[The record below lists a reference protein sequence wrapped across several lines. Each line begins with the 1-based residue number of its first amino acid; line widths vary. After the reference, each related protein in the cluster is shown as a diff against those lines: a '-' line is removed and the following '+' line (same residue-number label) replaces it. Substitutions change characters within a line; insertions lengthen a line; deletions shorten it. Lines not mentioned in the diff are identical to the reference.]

1 MTRWYSL
8 LHLMVDGVCA
18 FAMFGSFLTSQNQ
31 PMDFLLYNFCAF
43 ALQMPLG
50 VLLDCKA
57 PKAKNTV
64 SCLVAVLGVLCTL
77 LGTITHPVLL
87 GTGNALFHIGGG
99 VGTIYEDN
107 EQHWC
112 GKGLGIFVAPGALG
126 LYLGTLAAKNG
137 IAKYW
142 LWAVCILMLA
152 CCAAAFK
159 QAKSKPHTA
168 AAQTSIADNPQQ
180 PKMAGILPLC
190 CLLVVLLRSYLG
202 MTVTFSWKTSM
213 LGGLAAV
220 LAVVLGKAAG
230 GVLAARYGIVK
241 VSTISLLMAAIA
253 YLGAHLMPFGVAALF
268 LFNMTMPITL
278 YLMIC
283 QFPNMPGFSFGFL
296 TFGLFLGFLP
306 ACFGLSA
313 RSDGHVAAC
322 VGSVLSL
329 IILYAGIHRWRA

>member
-1 MTRWYSL
+1 
-8 LHLMVDGVCA
+8 
-18 FAMFGSFLTSQNQ
+18 
-31 PMDFLLYNFCAF
+31 
-43 ALQMPLG
+43 
-50 VLLDCKA
+50 
-57 PKAKNTV
+57 
-64 SCLVAVLGVLCTL
+64 
-77 LGTITHPVLL
+77 
-87 GTGNALFHIGGG
+87 
-99 VGTIYEDN
+99 
-107 EQHWC
+107 
-112 GKGLGIFVAPGALG
+112 
-126 LYLGTLAAKNG
+126 
-137 IAKYW
+137 
-142 LWAVCILMLA
+142 
-152 CCAAAFK
+152 
-159 QAKSKPHTA
+159 
-168 AAQTSIADNPQQ
+168 
-180 PKMAGILPLC
+180 
-190 CLLVVLLRSYLG
+190 
-202 MTVTFSWKTSM
+202 M

-313 RSDGHVAAC
+313 GSDGHVAAC